1 MPRIT
6 HESSLRLESLEER
19 VYGEVIPAI
28 RALPVSEM
36 RKKPLVDAAMQIL
49 CDTEE
54 ELAVAG
60 HDEAKIAAAAE
71 AARLRIALLE
81 EEIAAV
87 RAAG

>member
-1 MPRIT
+1 
-6 HESSLRLESLEER
+6 
-19 VYGEVIPAI
+19 
-28 RALPVSEM
+28 
-36 RKKPLVDAAMQIL
+36 MQIL